1 MAQSLVLSSI
11 RREHPES
18 AELRDLRTEK
28 SHGGQ
33 ACTGMSTEHR
43 AGPHSR
49 DAAVKIRCDR
59 ELSMC
64 AVAFPHF

>member
-11 RREHPES
+11 PRERPLS
-18 AELRDLRTEK
+18 AELGDLSTEK

-33 ACTGMSTEHR
+33 ACTDMRHR
-43 AGPHSR
+43 AGPQSR
-49 DAAVKIRCDR
+49 VEVKIRCDR

-64 AVAFPHF
+64 GVAF